1 MGGRSSLLLS
11 MLWFQLFL
19 NIVGSHFIK
28 WVLCGCKA
36 LKWKKYIFGL
46 RSTVPTAAPPP
57 PHNNKHLNSEN
68 FWMHGIMVKIWS
80 TGFVV
85 HTHLAFWESK
95 IGVIKRA
102 VHEIPCPWRLM
113 DLMNKKE
120 RTETVQ
126 LPPILLFLILWQ
138 LKIKCPLTQI
148 LSSGISA
155 LGKTKQ
161 RSGGPHVCSV
171 S

>member
-1 MGGRSSLLLS
+1 MYVVISVISKYCRVPFYQMST
-11 MLWFQLFL
+11 LWLQ
-19 NIVGSHFIK
+19 STQM
-28 WVLCGCKA
+28 
-36 LKWKKYIFGL
+36 KKIYIWSEIYIPHPL
-46 RSTVPTAAPPP
+46 
-57 PHNNKHLNSEN
+57 PHNNKQLNSEN

-85 HTHLAFWESK
+85 HTNLAFWESK
-95 IGVIKRA
+95 IGVIKWA

-126 LPPILLFLILWQ
+126 LPPILLFLFLWQ